1 MIVLKDYKLQ
11 VYSIANYWSYRL
23 HTCKFGRNDHGLH
36 IKNMIK
42 LFFKITVKGENH
54 KNVRDHFF
62 DFDNKNYCSYRLHK
76 LDTIYDKL

>member
-11 VYSIANYWSYRL
+11 VYSIANYWSYR
-23 HTCKFGRNDHGLH
+23 FGRNDHGLH

-42 LFFKITVKGENH
+42 SFFKIIVKGEHH
-54 KNVRDHFF
+54 KNVRDHFL